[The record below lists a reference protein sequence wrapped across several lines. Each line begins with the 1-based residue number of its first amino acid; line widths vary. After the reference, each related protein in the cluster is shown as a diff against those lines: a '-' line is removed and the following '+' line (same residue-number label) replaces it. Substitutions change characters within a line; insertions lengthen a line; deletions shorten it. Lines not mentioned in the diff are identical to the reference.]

1 MTDILEETYFIGKTW
16 FIGDNASPADMIKP
30 EGKVLIVNFP
40 GSGMCCSS
48 EDKEITSQEIAAA
61 LETNQKTKKLILD
74 GDSQFKLDDCIFY
87 TAVYQNKADKAIKEY
102 NSDKGRKNTEDT
114 EAIFAQVLL
123 PMISEDYTQTLSNLN
138 KLIFRGHCFGA
149 MVISELEVLL
159 EKELQQRRFNQDQID
174 NLLSAPKALISSPAL
189 QIKKY
194 PKRFQT
200 TAIVN
205 ISDRT
210 LTNEQYCG
218 IKLKNDLCELADF
231 QPEDLV
237 SFDPRAI
244 NEAYKAFCKS
254 NGKGKVFSDPLT
266 DLPEIRSKEVIL
278 HNLPDS
284 KENNRK
290 NVHLYICNRA
300 DLAADNYKELKES
313 IENRMAETGMTLIDE
328 KAYLKKL
335 KKNLGGHEFY
345 FLPDELQK
353 YFADNFRKSVSLARK
368 SAELASERYTDANLR
383 KVKDLRKRLKEGNQ
397 FKQEVVS
404 GDLEKTRLSKNDI
417 GKVGTEQ
424 GRYAAQVQLGTTR
437 EIMSKNRT
445 QR

>member
-1 MTDILEETYFIGKTW
+1 M
-16 FIGDNASPADMIKP
+16 
-30 EGKVLIVNFP
+30 
-40 GSGMCCSS
+40 
-48 EDKEITSQEIAAA
+48 
-61 LETNQKTKKLILD
+61 
-74 GDSQFKLDDCIFY
+74 
-87 TAVYQNKADKAIKEY
+87 
-102 NSDKGRKNTEDT
+102 
-114 EAIFAQVLL
+114 
-123 PMISEDYTQTLSNLN
+123 
-138 KLIFRGHCFGA
+138 
-149 MVISELEVLL
+149 
-159 EKELQQRRFNQDQID
+159 
-174 NLLSAPKALISSPAL
+174 
-189 QIKKY
+189 
-194 PKRFQT
+194 
-200 TAIVN
+200 
-205 ISDRT
+205 
-210 LTNEQYCG
+210 
-218 IKLKNDLCELADF
+218 ADF

-254 NGKGKVFSDPLT
+254 NGKDKVFSDPLT

-313 IENRMAETGMTLIDE
+313 IENRVAETGMTLIDE
-328 KAYLKKL
+328 KVYLKKL

-345 FLPDELQK
+345 FLPDGLQK

-404 GDLEKTRLSKNDI
+404 GDLKKTRLSKNDI